1 MRGFP
6 ATTDSKP
13 FAFSPRDDFQL
24 LGDDTHLLPRG
35 ARRRFLEV
43 SQTRAL
49 ARIGSPIAVE
59 DCARN
64 GSISPGASGFT
75 AAVLAT
81 LKSCILAA
89 RPKTLPA
96 AVVPVWVGC
105 VLAWKLSG
113 NFNLLLAL
121 CTLGGAVAIQI
132 ATNFFNDAIDAKK
145 GADTER
151 RLGPTRVTAS
161 GLLRPRT
168 VMATASAFLGLATLC
183 GIVLYQARGWPVIA
197 IGIPSLFLAYGY
209 TGGPFPLAYRGLGE
223 VFVILFFGLIAVTGT
238 VFIQTG
244 EWPREA
250 LLLGLQVGM
259 LSAILIS
266 INNFRDREEDATTGK
281 RTLAVRFGPKVAVAV
296 IWLEVKIAVFSGLG
310 WIAFE
315 QPPLAIA
322 AAPAFLIGLR
332 IIWGVLTFPPG
343 PAFNRLLAL
352 GGIQLIFFAAG
363 FHFAAVMAH

>member
-1 MRGFP
+1 MP
-6 ATTDSKP
+6 TP
-13 FAFSPRDDFQL
+13 SPSFEL
-24 LGDDTHLLPRG
+24 SVT
-35 ARRRFLEV
+35 
-43 SQTRAL
+43 
-49 ARIGSPIAVE
+49 
-59 DCARN
+59 
-64 GSISPGASGFT
+64 AS
-75 AAVLAT
+75 T
-81 LKSCILAA
+81 LKACILAA

-96 AVVPVWVGC
+96 AIVPVWTGC

-121 CTLGGAVAIQI
+121 CTLGGSIAIQI

-161 GLLRPRT
+161 GMMDSKT
-168 VMATASAFLGLATLC
+168 VMQLAAGFLGLAVAC
-183 GIVLYQARGWPVIA
+183 GVVLYQARGWPIIA
-197 IGIPSLFLAYGY
+197 IGVPSLFLAYGY
-209 TGGPFPLAYRGLGE
+209 TGGPFPLAYRGMGE
-223 VFVILFFGLIAVTGT
+223 LFVILFFGLVAVTGT

-244 EWPREA
+244 AWPREA
-250 LLLGLQVGM
+250 LLLGLQIGL

-266 INNFRDREEDATTGK
+266 INNLRDREEDATTGK
-281 RTLAVRFGPKVAVAV
+281 RTLAVRLGPKVAVAV
-296 IWLEVKIAVFSGLG
+296 IWLEVKVAVFVGLL
-310 WIAFE
+310 WIFFG

-322 AAPAFLIGLR
+322 GAPVFLIGLR

-352 GGIQLIFFAAG
+352 GGVQLILFAAA